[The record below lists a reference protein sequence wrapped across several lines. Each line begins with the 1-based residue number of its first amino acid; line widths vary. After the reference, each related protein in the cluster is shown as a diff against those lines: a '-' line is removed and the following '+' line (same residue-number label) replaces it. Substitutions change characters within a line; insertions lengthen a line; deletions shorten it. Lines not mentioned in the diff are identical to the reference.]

1 MRTSQY
7 HVISLYLGQSLSEK
21 RGKLSVTFMHA
32 TLKFSAIQ
40 HSGDLLEIKGKDY
53 LMQAGHKD
61 SVVLIK
67 YDTRSS

>member
-1 MRTSQY
+1 M
-7 HVISLYLGQSLSEK
+7 
-21 RGKLSVTFMHA
+21 TFMHA